1 VHPHRLT
8 DRDRAEVLMSN
19 GLRLRFQ
26 QRIVSPCCSPF
37 MGDVVSYVVLADG
50 ADRGRA
56 RAARGAAAPHEA
68 FQVLFV
74 DAPYRSHLDAKEPLA
89 GEQPAHVGR

>member
-1 VHPHRLT
+1 
-8 DRDRAEVLMSN
+8 
-19 GLRLRFQ
+19 
-26 QRIVSPCCSPF
+26 

-56 RAARGAAAPHEA
+56 RAAGRAATPHEA

-89 GEQPAHVGR
+89 GE